1 MGNGRPSLTG
11 SFWLALVMTMAAC
24 QVRAK
29 AGAATTVAAPPTE
42 KVIQTATTAAP
53 RLTPSAPTAA
63 PSATPMATRATAVSA
78 LPTVALELAPDAP
91 AFFLVA
97 GPAVPGEQATA
108 PYESEIRQAFQDI
121 KALGA
126 NVVGQIFT
134 PQSTEADWRFFF
146 DLAYEEGLWV
156 LPVFFDE
163 PPVWRDT
170 GFDLRVNGRFLK
182 ALAGH
187 PALLAFFI
195 VDEPFH
201 RKHDFT
207 INGERL
213 ALLYQQVKAIAPDT
227 PVAVQ
232 FSREIARAESRANRE
247 YAFRPGLC
255 DICIISALE
264 FRNYGDGNQ
273 FRQADLERNHLL
285 SRAAI
290 AREAPQAQI
299 WTTMQVFGSVKTT
312 EGQGESTYY
321 MPSAEELQQMVDVLF
336 SPELQAAGP
345 LSGIVLQQWAS
356 STADMDRSQYTLGDP
371 QFDAQRVII
380 QELARRVGLP
390 VPVR

>member
-1 MGNGRPSLTG
+1 
-11 SFWLALVMTMAAC
+11 MAAC
-24 QVRAK
+24 QVREK
-29 AGAATTVAAPPTE
+29 AGPAATVATPPME
-42 KVIQTATTAAP
+42 AIQTATTAAP
-53 RLTPSAPTAA
+53 RLVPTA
-63 PSATPMATRATAVSA
+63 PSATPIATREAAVLAS
-78 LPTVALELAPDAP
+78 PTVTLELAPDAP

-97 GPAVPGEQATA
+97 GPAVPGERATA

-134 PQSTEADWRFFF
+134 PQSTEADWRFYF

-163 PPVWRDT
+163 PPVWRDND
-170 GFDLRVNGRFLK
+170 FDLRVNGRFLR
-182 ALAGH
+182 AMADH

-207 INGERL
+207 IDAERL
-213 ALLYQQVKAIAPDT
+213 ALLYRQVKAMAPNVL
-227 PVAVQ
+227 VAVQ
-232 FSREIARAESRANRE
+232 FSREIARAEMRE
-247 YAFRPGLC
+247 TGRYAFRDGLC

-273 FRQADLERNHLL
+273 FRQADLERNHTL

-299 WTTMQVFGSVKTT
+299 WTTLQVFGSVRTT
-312 EGQGESTYY
+312 DKGQGQGTYY
-321 MPSAEELQQMVDVLF
+321 MPSADELRQMVDVLL
-336 SPELQAAGP
+336 SPALQAAGP
-345 LSGIVLQQWAS
+345 LDGVVLQQWAS
-356 STADMDRSQYTLGDP
+356 LTAGMDDSQYTLGDP
-371 QFDAQRVII
+371 PFDAQRAII
-380 QELARRVGLP
+380 QDLARRVGLP
-390 VPVR
+390 VPSS